1 MAGAPPR
8 KSVWGLVRP
17 ALTLTPIVSVLAFKA
32 LVGAVGQ
39 AVLWWF
45 VFSYVLEVYL
55 PAGPLFGH

>member
-1 MAGAPPR
+1 
-8 KSVWGLVRP
+8 
-17 ALTLTPIVSVLAFKA
+17 